1 MRQTASERLT
11 SPWEPLLAA
20 KVERMSKSERRAR
33 ERMPEGDE
41 RSIAQYLKER
51 IYATITG
58 LAIVLVIS
66 TNAEHHDARGALF
79 SLVIGVLG
87 ITAAG
92 YLADVIAHIAV
103 HAKLPTAG
111 EQRVLLRI
119 ALGGLSTVV
128 TPVILL
134 VLAWTGAMELDTSLQ
149 VSTIVYLVT
158 LGLIGL
164 GAVRRASLSWWAQ
177 LAVLAALV
185 GFGALVVGVQVLAHS
200 V

>member
-1 MRQTASERLT
+1 
-11 SPWEPLLAA
+11 
-20 KVERMSKSERRAR
+20 MSKSERRAR

-58 LAIVLVIS
+58 LAIVLVIG
-66 TNAEHHDARGALF
+66 TNSEHHDARGALF
-79 SLVIGVLG
+79 SLVIGVVG

-92 YLADVIAHIAV
+92 YLADLIAHIAV
-103 HAKLPTAG
+103 HANLPTPA
-111 EQRVLLRI
+111 EQRILLRI

-128 TPVILL
+128 TPAILL
-134 VLAWTGAMELDTSLQ
+134 VLAWSGVMELDTSLN

-164 GAVRRASLSWWAQ
+164 GTVRRASIPWWTQ

>member
-1 MRQTASERLT
+1 
-11 SPWEPLLAA
+11 
-20 KVERMSKSERRAR
+20 MSKSERRAR
-33 ERMPEGDE
+33 RRMPEGDE
-41 RSIAQYLKER
+41 RTIAQYLKER

-66 TNAEHHDARGALF
+66 TSTEHHDARGALF
-79 SLVIGVLG
+79 SVVIGVLG

-103 HAKLPTAG
+103 HSKLLTAA
-111 EQRVLLRI
+111 EQRVLLRV

-134 VLAWTGAMELDTSLQ
+134 ALAWVGVMELDTSLR
-149 VSTIVYLVT
+149 VTTIVYLVT
-158 LGLIGL
+158 LGLIGF
-164 GAVRRASLSWWAQ
+164 GAVRRANIPWWAQ
-177 LAVLAALV
+177 LGVLASLV

>member
-1 MRQTASERLT
+1 
-11 SPWEPLLAA
+11 
-20 KVERMSKSERRAR
+20 MSKSERRAR
-33 ERMPEGDE
+33 GRMPEGDE

-58 LAIVLVIS
+58 LAIVLVVW
-66 TNAEHHDARGALF
+66 TNVEHHDARDALF

-103 HAKLPTAG
+103 HAKLPTGA
-111 EQRVLLRI
+111 EQRIQLRI

-134 VLAWTGAMELDTSLQ
+134 VLAWIGVMELETSLR
-149 VSTIVYLVT
+149 VTTIVYLVT

-164 GAVRRASLSWWAQ
+164 GAVRRAGLSWWAQ

>member
-1 MRQTASERLT
+1 
-11 SPWEPLLAA
+11 
-20 KVERMSKSERRAR
+20 MSKSERRAR

-66 TNAEHHDARGALF
+66 TNAQHHDARDALF

-92 YLADVIAHIAV
+92 YLADLIAHIAV

-134 VLAWTGAMELDTSLQ
+134 VLAWTGVMELDTSLR
-149 VSTIVYLVT
+149 VST
-158 LGLIGL
+158 
-164 GAVRRASLSWWAQ
+164 
-177 LAVLAALV
+177 
-185 GFGALVVGVQVLAHS
+185 
-200 V
+200 

>member
-1 MRQTASERLT
+1 
-11 SPWEPLLAA
+11 
-20 KVERMSKSERRAR
+20 
-33 ERMPEGDE
+33 MPEGDE
-41 RSIAQYLKER
+41 TSIAQYLKER

-92 YLADVIAHIAV
+92 YLAENIAHIAV
-103 HAKLPTAG
+103 HAKLPTTA

-119 ALGGLSTVV
+119 ALGALSTVV

-134 VLAWTGAMELDTSLQ
+134 VLAWVGVMQLETSLR

-158 LGLIGL
+158 LGVIGF
-164 GAVRRASLSWWAQ
+164 GAVRRTGLSWWAR
-177 LAVLAALV
+177 LAVLAVLV

-200 V
+200 A